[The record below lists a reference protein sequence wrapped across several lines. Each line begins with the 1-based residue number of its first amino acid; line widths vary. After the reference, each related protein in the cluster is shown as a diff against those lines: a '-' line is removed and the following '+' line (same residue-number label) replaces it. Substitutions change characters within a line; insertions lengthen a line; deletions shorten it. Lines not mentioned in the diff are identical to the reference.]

1 MGGVRVT
8 AGRAVF
14 SPPSLFSLAFS
25 FSLFL
30 SHLFTHSHARSLSVF
45 DERLKKKNYAKPKT
59 WLHSSPLKVFRFSW
73 LVFYRSTPLVVL
85 SRPPSASLSAGF
97 RASGHWKKKKKIRRL
112 FVRRSRKTTATSHVF
127 DGVEES
133 LNARAASAGGTWEPY
148 TGEIKLVFIGEI
160 RIAGIVPPRGLE
172 ARNYVTSLRWH
183 HRRWHAHGG
192 QVETR
197 RVGKAPSTPPIHT
210 WAAALTRSSHSSFQ

>member
-59 WLHSSPLKVFRFSW
+59 WLHSSPECLPFFLAGLLPVD
-73 LVFYRSTPLVVL
+73 
-85 SRPPSASLSAGF
+85 PSCRSLSADVLLSATF
-97 RASGHWKKKKKIRRL
+97 SFPFSRIPCLRTLKKEKKIRRL

-172 ARNYVTSLRWH
+172 ARNYVTSLR
-183 HRRWHAHGG
+183 
-192 QVETR
+192 
-197 RVGKAPSTPPIHT
+197 
-210 WAAALTRSSHSSFQ
+210 